1 MSNENGGTRIIV
13 YILILAAVN
22 LLSWIFNWPFFIY

>member
-1 MSNENGGTRIIV
+1 MSNENGGTRILVWIV
-13 YILILAAVN
+13 ILVVVN